1 MMNWDVVLENQEY
14 IKKTCMILIKNTKL
28 DVEDFVQQVYINI
41 ATNYENFDPEKGTFN
56 TFVYWRIMSTR
67 RACMYRQSKH
77 AGKPVQY
84 DLPSNDH
91 ILMEQK
97 AEISLIR
104 ERVSVIDR
112 EIIDDMLGKIDLD
125 IKYQAKRAR
134 MYRLRAKIKDEVQ

>member
-1 MMNWDVVLENQEY
+1 
-14 IKKTCMILIKNTKL
+14 
-28 DVEDFVQQVYINI
+28 
-41 ATNYENFDPEKGTFN
+41 
-56 TFVYWRIMSTR
+56 
-67 RACMYRQSKH
+67 MYRQSKH